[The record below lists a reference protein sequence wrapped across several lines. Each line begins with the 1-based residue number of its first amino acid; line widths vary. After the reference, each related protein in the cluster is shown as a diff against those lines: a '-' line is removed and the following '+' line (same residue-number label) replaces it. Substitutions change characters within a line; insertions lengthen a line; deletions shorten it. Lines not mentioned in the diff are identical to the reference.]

1 MTNILLATLALG
13 GLGLDITRQVL
24 HAVGECR
31 PDWSAELVLLT
42 HRQAHDRL
50 PVADGLDEIRRRTR

>member
-31 PDWSAELVLLT
+31 PDWDDPILVGRLT
-42 HRQAHDRL
+42 HALNVEAERL
-50 PVADGLDEIRRRTR
+50 AAGGAP